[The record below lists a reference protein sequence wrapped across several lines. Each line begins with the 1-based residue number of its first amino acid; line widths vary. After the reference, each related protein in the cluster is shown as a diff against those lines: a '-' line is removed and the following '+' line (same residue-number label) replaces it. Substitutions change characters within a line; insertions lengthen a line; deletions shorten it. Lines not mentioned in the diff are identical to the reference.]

1 MIAVDRV
8 FREKRALMLPLAIAL
23 VVNVVLLLLAVL
35 PLMRSVAA
43 EEGRAITA
51 AHDRARAEQAFVRAE
66 AIVKGKARAD
76 TELSR
81 FYGQVL
87 PADQTGARRI
97 TYLNLQQLAEAA
109 DLSLSGQSTTV
120 VEPDQANGLTKYT
133 TELILAGDYRGI
145 RQFIY
150 AIETQPA
157 FLIIEKL
164 ELTGVTDRDEPLAVT
179 VTLATYYRTS
189 NGG

>member
-1 MIAVDRV
+1 MISFERV
-8 FREKRALMLPLAIAL
+8 FREKRSLMLPLLIAL
-23 VVNVVLLLLAVL
+23 VVNTALLLLAVL
-35 PLMRSVAA
+35 PLMRSVAS
-43 EEGRAITA
+43 EEARAVSAARGRAQ
-51 AHDRARAEQAFVRAE
+51 AEQAFVRAE
-66 AIVKGKARAD
+66 AIVQGKARAD
-76 TELSR
+76 TELAR

-87 PADQTGARRI
+87 PADQSGARRI
-97 TYLNLQQLAEAA
+97 TYLNLQQLAQAA

-120 VEPDQANGLTKYT
+120 LEPDEARGLTKYT

-157 FLIIEKL
+157 FLVIEKL